1 MKRKI
6 AEILKNKKIAAGC
19 TAAALALIIGSVA
32 VVQDSK
38 VPEFPVYTDPIMEV
52 TLEEEE
58 TPLASAPTVKTTT
71 KKNTSTKKV
80 TMKSAS
86 KKTYTK
92 QLPTTKKTTTATS
105 NTAKAVVETET
116 TVAKAVT
123 EKYTKK
129 SKVKTVTTVTTTTV
143 TTTTTEKAP
152 VASSSNNNT
161 SSSASTAKPQN
172 GKYSAQITQIAPMMD
187 SRVLS
192 AYNKLE
198 FTVDVDSSV
207 SYAGYFD
214 AATRK
219 IILKQADDTIYHE
232 LGHFVSFITGNTDKS
247 AAFQSVY
254 SQEKSKFTGIN
265 KAYATQNSSEYFAE
279 SMKDYIL
286 QPAALKSSRPLT
298 YQAIADALN
307 KITDAQV
314 TKVLTIYGP
323 VWNR

>member
-6 AEILKNKKIAAGC
+6 AEILRHKKIAAGC

-38 VPEFPVYTDPIMEV
+38 VPELPTYTDPVMEV

-71 KKNTSTKKV
+71 KKDTSTKKV

-92 QLPTTKKTTTATS
+92 KLPTTKKTTTATS
-105 NTAKAVVETET
+105 NTAKAVIETET
-116 TVAKAVT
+116 TVSKAVT

-129 SKVKTVTTVTTTTV
+129 SKIKTVTTVTTTTV
-143 TTTTTEKAP
+143 TTTTTEKTAA
-152 VASSSNNNT
+152 ASSSGSNLT
-161 SSSASTAKPQN
+161 VSSSGTANK
-172 GKYSAQITQIAPMMD
+172 GKYSAEITQVAPMMD
-187 SRVLS
+187 SRILN
-192 AYNKLE
+192 AYTKLG
-198 FTVDVDSSV
+198 FTVEVDSSV
-207 SYAGYFD
+207 SYAGHFD

-219 IILKQADDTIYHE
+219 IVLQHADNTIYHE
-232 LGHFVSFITGNTDKS
+232 LGHFVAFISGNTDKS
-247 AAFQSVY
+247 SAFQSIY

-265 KAYATQNSSEYFAE
+265 KVYVTQNSSEYFAE
-279 SMKDYIL
+279 SVKDYIL
-286 QPAALKSSRPLT
+286 QPSVLKSGRPQT
-298 YQAIADALN
+298 YQAVSDAFN

-314 TKVLTIYGP
+314 TKIQTVYGP
-323 VWNR
+323 IWNK